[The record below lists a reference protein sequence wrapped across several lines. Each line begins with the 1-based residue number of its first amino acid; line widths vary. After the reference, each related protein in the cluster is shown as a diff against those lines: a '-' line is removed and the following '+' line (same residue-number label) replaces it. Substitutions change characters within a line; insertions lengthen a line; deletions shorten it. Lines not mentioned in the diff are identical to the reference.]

1 MEFEFGNVR
10 NYKGCAEP
18 SFVQQ
23 VRSNKFRKKHG
34 DSTVV
39 ADPMILVSSRK
50 MSVSM
55 VVMKNNS
62 RSYAHKETQDVWDP
76 GQIKCFVELR
86 QGSRVKTI
94 HGTEELRLWSSF
106 CCSVLQ
112 DL

>member
-39 ADPMILVSSRK
+39 ADPM
-50 MSVSM
+50 
-55 VVMKNNS
+55 
-62 RSYAHKETQDVWDP
+62 RSW
-76 GQIKCFVELR
+76 
-86 QGSRVKTI
+86 
-94 HGTEELRLWSSF
+94 
-106 CCSVLQ
+106 
-112 DL
+112 